1 MSVNAEKL
9 EMSPLSPLTLPPKSK
24 LEYKYQIIIRK
35 IQACQQKNNMFQ
47 KIRSQALHLV
57 LLLYNR
63 PYWMSSTQIKS
74 IFKLQLQCFKLY
86 STL

>member
-47 KIRSQALHLV
+47 KIRS
-57 LLLYNR
+57 
-63 PYWMSSTQIKS
+63 
-74 IFKLQLQCFKLY
+74 
-86 STL
+86 